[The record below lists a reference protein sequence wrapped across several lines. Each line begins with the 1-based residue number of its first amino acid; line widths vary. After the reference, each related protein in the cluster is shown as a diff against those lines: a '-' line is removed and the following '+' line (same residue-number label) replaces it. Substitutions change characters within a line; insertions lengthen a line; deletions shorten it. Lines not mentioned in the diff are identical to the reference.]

1 MSDKDFPVTNG
12 IRDIKKL
19 GIEFIPYQYKYEEK
33 GGTAQTSTELNV
45 DEHNVIKTLV
55 MEDDTKRE
63 FIVLMHGDR
72 EVSTKELAREIGV
85 KTIAPASADKA
96 FKATGYQFGGTSP
109 VGTKKKM
116 QVYSEISILG
126 LDKIYINGG
135 KRGFIIEINPQD
147 LYKAFDLIT
156 VNVAISK
163 AGK

>member
-1 MSDKDFPVTNG
+1 LSAKDYPVTTG
-12 IRDIKKL
+12 IRELKKFD
-19 GIEFIPYQYKYEEK
+19 IEFVPYVYDYEEK
-33 GGTAQTSTELNV
+33 GGTKQTADELMV
-45 DEHNVIKTLV
+45 DEHNVVKTLV
-55 MEDDTKRE
+55 MEDDTKSE

-72 EVSTKELAREIGV
+72 EVSTKELARQIGV
-85 KTIAPASADKA
+85 KTISPASADKA

-109 VGTKKKM
+109 LGTKKKM
-116 QVYSEISILG
+116 QVYAENTILG

-147 LYKAFDLIT
+147 LNKIFDLKL